1 MCRIFGFRSVIPSKV
16 HTSLLVAEN
25 SLSTQSAKH
34 PDGWGVAYYVLN
46 SPHLIRSTSKAI
58 EDQLFK
64 KVSGLVSSETV
75 VAHLRKATEGELNIL
90 NTHPFQHGKWVF
102 VHNGHIPNFSEIKKK
117 LQQKIP
123 DGMKRFILG
132 STDSETLFYFFLSY
146 MSKVLK
152 LEASIPAISV
162 IECLKLA
169 MKDLSEIIGSHATI
183 DSDDFK
189 QPYLTFLLTNG
200 ETMVAYQGGKNLN
213 FSTFKSK
220 CSERDVCTFHQ
231 QTCENPDNGKP
242 VQHIIFSSED
252 VKNENIWNKM
262 KPGEWVG
269 VDRQMLVTRA

>member
-25 SLSTQSAKH
+25 SLYTQSEKH
-34 PDGWGVAYYVLN
+34 PDGWGVAYYILN

-90 NTHPFQHGKWVF
+90 NTHPFQYGKWVF
-102 VHNGHIPNFSEIKKK
+102 VHNGHIPNFVDIKSKI
-117 LQQKIP
+117 QSKIP
-123 DGMKRFILG
+123 ENMKRFILG
-132 STDSETLFYFFLSY
+132 STDSETLFFYFLSY

-162 IECLKLA
+162 VECLKLA
-169 MKDLSEIIGSHATI
+169 MKDLNEIVGDHATV
-183 DSDDFK
+183 DSDDFN

-213 FSTFKSK
+213 YSTHKVK
-220 CSERDVCTFHQ
+220 CSERDVCKFHQ
-231 QTCENPDNGKP
+231 HTCENPDTGKA

-269 VDRQMLVTRA
+269 VDRQMLVLRA